1 MRFAYDLTC
10 HSLFLKRFQRLFT
23 NSIQSATLT
32 FRGACRTNVTS
43 VENQPVVCGRDKRFR
58 DVFYQLLFSCQRS
71 GTRAGNQS
79 DAMAHAEYVG
89 IDCMAAL
96 LNTTLWITF
105 AVLRPTPGSL
115 ISSSSVS
122 GTVLW
127 KSRTSICAIPTRC
140 LALLLG

>member
-1 MRFAYDLTC
+1 MQFYFETAS
-10 HSLFLKRFQRLFT
+10 SLFLKTFQRLFT
-23 NSIQSATLT
+23 NSVQSTTLT
-32 FRGACRTNVTS
+32 FRSTCRTNVTS
-43 VENQPVVCGRDKRFR
+43 VENQPVVCGRDKCFR
-58 DVFYQLLFSCQRS
+58 DVFYQLFFSSQRS

-105 AVLRPTPGSL
+105 AVLRPTPGNL